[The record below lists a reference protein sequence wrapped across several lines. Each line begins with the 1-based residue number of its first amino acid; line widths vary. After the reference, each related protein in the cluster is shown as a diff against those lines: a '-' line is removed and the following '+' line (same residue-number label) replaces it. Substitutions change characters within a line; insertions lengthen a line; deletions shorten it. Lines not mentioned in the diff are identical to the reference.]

1 MAASRRDRP
10 NIFWF
15 MSEDC
20 SPPGPAYGDS
30 STTTPTIERLARE
43 GVLFE
48 HAFCTVPVCAPSRF
62 SILTGMYSTSCGP
75 AHNMEA
81 VAHLPEAVKT
91 YPELAHAN
99 GYYCTNNSKTHYNCD
114 VDPSLIW
121 DESGPTAHWRDRPEG
136 APFLAVFNCLETHE
150 SAIFEAGHD
159 DGDDDAHP
167 LPAYLPDDAALRR
180 DRGRL
185 RHAVERMD
193 RAFGALLAELEDDG
207 LAEDTVVIYA
217 SDHGGSLPRS
227 KRFCYDEGLRV
238 PLIVRIPRRW
248 AHLSRWGPGS
258 RVTEAV
264 SLIDI
269 APTVVTLTG
278 GTPPPTMAG
287 QALFGTGTAP
297 LCDYAFGSRDRM
309 DERHDMVRTV
319 RDARFRYIRN
329 YRPDRIYGQHYA
341 YAWMAQGY
349 QAWERAHGAGTLNAT
364 QDAFW
369 HPKPSEELYDVT
381 LDPDQVVNLASSADH
396 ADELHRLRRALDS
409 HLVACVDNGFLPE
422 EHHLQGLSP
431 NGEPPDLPIT
441 DLVAIAWTAARRE
454 ARHLPSLI
462 RSADDDRD
470 YIRYWA
476 AIGMSMLPAD
486 QLDGEAVRA
495 LDRLMTDRC
504 ASVRIE
510 AAEAAARTSSATLAV
525 RVLGEE
531 LGHSRT
537 HLTHLRA
544 LNALT
549 AIGSPAAAHLDRVT
563 ALIDADD
570 KYVRRAARYLRLRL
584 MGEYTPESEIFARDQ
599 YRD

>member
-1 MAASRRDRP
+1 MAESRRDRP
-10 NIFWF
+10 NILWF

-20 SPPGPAYGDS
+20 SPPGPAYGDDS
-30 STTTPTIERLARE
+30 ATTPTIERLARE

-62 SILTGMYSTSCGP
+62 SILTGMYPTSCGP

-150 SAIFEAGHD
+150 SAIFEDEHD
-159 DGDDDAHP
+159 DGDDDAYP
-167 LPAYLPDDAALRR
+167 LPAYLPNDAALRR

-185 RHAVERMD
+185 RRAVERMD

-238 PLIVRIPRRW
+238 PLIVRFPSRW

-269 APTVVTLTG
+269 APTVVALTG
-278 GTPPPTMAG
+278 GTPPRTMVG
-287 QALFGTGTAP
+287 QALFGISTAP
-297 LCDYAFGSRDRM
+297 LRGYAFGSRDRM

-381 LDPDQVVNLASSADH
+381 VDPDQVVNLASSADH
-396 ADELHRLRRALDS
+396 ADELHRLRHALDD

-441 DLVAIAWTAARRE
+441 DLLAIAWTATRRDV
-454 ARHLPSLI
+454 RQLPRLI
-462 RSADDDRD
+462 RSGDDDRD

-486 QLDGEAVRA
+486 QLHREAVRA
-495 LDRLMTDRC
+495 LDRLMTDQC

-510 AAEAAARTSSATLAV
+510 AAEAAARTSSATVAV

-531 LGHSRT
+531 LGDSRT
-537 HLTHLRA
+537 HLTRLRA

-549 AIGSPAAAHLDRVT
+549 AIGSPAAAHLDRIT
-563 ALIDADD
+563 ALCDADD

-584 MGEYTPESEIFARDQ
+584 TGEYTPESGVFAMDR